1 MDLCVQWSDMCE
13 QSDFLR
19 EKCPRTC
26 ETCAP
31 GITKYIAVFLL
42 YLYICF
48 RHKCFVLSQ
57 AYCILLLEM
66 FYSQFYRGL
75 YMGSMGKFH

>member
-1 MDLCVQWSDMCE
+1 MIFMDLCVQWSNMCE

-48 RHKCFVLSQ
+48 RHKCFDLSQ
-57 AYCILLLEM
+57 AYCILLLENVL
-66 FYSQFYRGL
+66 FTIL
-75 YMGSMGKFH
+75 